1 MSVVVLAPKRK
12 WFHNGGICEDFLSCF
27 FFGQNALL
35 IPKFTHWMFLTVYA
49 KLKKKEREIKHG
61 SAMCLHLQERAA
73 INPLNENLG
82 LQQCLNTL
90 LST

>member
-1 MSVVVLAPKRK
+1 
-12 WFHNGGICEDFLSCF
+12 
-27 FFGQNALL
+27 
-35 IPKFTHWMFLTVYA
+35 MFLTVYA